1 MSVSTTPKTD
11 VWHAAAAKYPAGS
24 VLRGRV
30 HHVTN
35 YGVFVEIAE
44 GVDGLVHVT
53 DPGLVLLG
61 VPDVGDDI
69 KVRIDLFDPARRRV
83 GLGLVNR

>member
-1 MSVSTTPKTD
+1 MSVSTHPKTD
-11 VWHAAAAKYPAGS
+11 VWHAAAAKHPVGS
-24 VLRGRV
+24 VV
-30 HHVTN
+30 HGVVRALTN
-35 YGVFVEIAE
+35 YGAFVEIAE